1 MSNLKIGSKISDVYN
16 EAYAKIVAEKSEEWA
31 KAHLSE
37 NFGYGIG
44 FKHNENLLSITS
56 HNTRPIEKGNVFLVK
71 IYIKGLTSSKGKKYS
86 FALAD
91 TVAVKQNPTNLTISL
106 WKEFKEISY
115 VLSDGESDEEN
126 EEEEKAGRTI
136 NPDLIIEKKTRF
148 GAKRGEEKKE
158 EEGDEED
165 WVKH

>member
-1 MSNLKIGSKISDVYN
+1 
-16 EAYAKIVAEKSEEWA
+16 
-31 KAHLSE
+31 
-37 NFGYGIG
+37 
-44 FKHNENLLSITS
+44 
-56 HNTRPIEKGNVFLVK
+56 
-71 IYIKGLTSSKGKKYS
+71 
-86 FALAD
+86 
-91 TVAVKQNPTNLTISL
+91 
-106 WKEFKEISY
+106 

-165 WVKH
+165 